1 MTLIRAAHPSLPRA
15 WTPVRRL
22 DEGACA
28 EEGCPC
34 EWRDGLELLCGVRCD
49 PPTTRVWC
57 GKYGDDAA
65 ACGNAYA
72 QRANGSYGRCEHDGE
87 SCTLQNV
94 YECSEPPPSAS
105 PSPPPPP
112 SA

>member
-34 EWRDGLELLCGVRCD
+34 AWRDGLELLCGRNCD
-49 PPTTRVWC
+49 PPELRVWC
-57 GKYGDDAA
+57 SKYDDNAA

-72 QRANGSYGRCEHDGE
+72 QRANGGYGRCEHDGD
-87 SCTLQNV
+87 SCTMQYL
-94 YECSEPPPSAS
+94 SLIHI
-105 PSPPPPP
+105 
-112 SA
+112 